1 MSKTILKVS
10 NLNFYYK
17 NPNFK
22 SIKWINIF
30 NGVDFEIPKKSIIGL
45 VGKSGCGKTTLGKA
59 IVNYFMFSNLKKN
72 IDYKIEGGILF
83 FNDDKEFSTLDK
95 EYITSFN
102 PPPVQMV
109 FQDPRTSLNMKMN
122 LYSQLKETILLN
134 NKNLSKTDLEEKIYS
149 LAKNFK
155 IEEHLKKTPHNLS
168 GGQRRRFGLAK
179 IISCEPKL
187 IIADEPVASLDVS
200 IKQDIM
206 NILFSLK
213 DLDITIIIISHD
225 IALLKKNADF
235 ILVMDEG
242 KLVEKWDPKKTPKH
256 SATKALNQDSSYM
269 NTFIE
274 DLQ

>member
-1 MSKTILKVS
+1 M
-10 NLNFYYK
+10 
-17 NPNFK
+17 
-22 SIKWINIF
+22 
-30 NGVDFEIPKKSIIGL
+30 
-45 VGKSGCGKTTLGKA
+45 
-59 IVNYFMFSNLKKN
+59 
-72 IDYKIEGGILF
+72 
-83 FNDDKEFSTLDK
+83 
-95 EYITSFN
+95 
-102 PPPVQMV
+102 
-109 FQDPRTSLNMKMN
+109 
-122 LYSQLKETILLN
+122 
-134 NKNLSKTDLEEKIYS
+134 EEKIYS